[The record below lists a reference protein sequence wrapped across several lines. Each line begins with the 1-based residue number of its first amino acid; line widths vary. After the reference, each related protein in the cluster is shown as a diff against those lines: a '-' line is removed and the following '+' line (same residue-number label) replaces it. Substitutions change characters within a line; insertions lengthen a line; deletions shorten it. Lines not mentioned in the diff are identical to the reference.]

1 MKAEVRQHRGA
12 PTLFLDG
19 VPTFA
24 SMQWLSAP
32 MAPDGTLP
40 NEGAIRAFGEAG
52 VHLCALGL
60 GGEWCG
66 PRPGH
71 PGHFDFSPLEPYLR
85 GILRADPQALFHL
98 RIYLETAPWWNEL
111 YPEECEIDSEGRRLN
126 MSYASEVWRGQV
138 EELLQGYVT
147 HLRQWGLE
155 DRVVA
160 YQLCPGI
167 CGEWVKNTT
176 SMSELT
182 GDYSEPMR
190 RYFRAWLRGEYGEEE
205 GALRA
210 AWSDSGASFANAEVP
225 SFAAQHATTHLFF
238 RDAARERP
246 VIDYYRALAEL
257 TAERLIGFCR
267 TVKTLTGGRALAGAF
282 FGYLMDQ
289 AWNDC
294 YFGAPIDGGYSTI
307 QRSGHLGLR
316 RVLEAPE
323 VDFIVSPYGYAFRG
337 LGGDGLAMPP
347 SESVR
352 LHGKLYIYEED
363 SRLHNLMDPDGRN
376 YAFGH
381 GVAIHQ
387 RCMDYALTHA
397 MAIWWFADHP
407 AGTYLS
413 HPAIEPSPFNPWLRR
428 FQRLGEFS
436 LHLERE
442 PQAEVA
448 VLVDDESFMH
458 ETLRNSFNLPGIFY
472 QRVQGLARFGAPH
485 DVYLLQDL
493 TEGRLSPYKLYIFL
507 NAWKVDRQRREA
519 IARVV
524 RREGRTALW
533 IYGAGYLGEAPGLEH
548 MTELTGFRFGKG
560 DSAWGVQMHVTDFSH
575 AITRQVPQDL
585 FWGTHTA
592 LGPLFHLEDP
602 EATCLGQVTYSLG
615 RCKPGMGVKEFG
627 DWCSVYIAAPNIP
640 APVLRGIARH
650 AGVHLYSEAGDVL
663 HATRQLLGIHTVA
676 GGGRTLA
683 LPERAEVVYDLYHDR
698 ELARD
703 TNSFAVELPLASSAL
718 YYTGSRQT
726 LEEHWLA

>member
-32 MAPDGTLP
+32 MEPDGTLP

-52 VHLCALGL
+52 VHIYALGL

-111 YPEECEIDSEGRRLN
+111 YPEECELDSEGRRLN
-126 MSYASEVWRGQV
+126 MSYASEVWREQV
-138 EELLQGYVT
+138 EEFVQGYAT

-155 DRVVA
+155 ERVVA

-176 SMSELT
+176 SMSVLT

-190 RYFRAWLRGEYGEEE
+190 RYFRAWLRREYGEDE

-210 AWSDSGASFANAEVP
+210 AWGDAEVGFASAEVP
-225 SFAAQHATTHLFF
+225 SFAAQHATTQLHF
-238 RDAARERP
+238 RDAAREKP

-257 TAERLIGFCR
+257 TAERLISFCR
-267 TVKTLTGGRALAGAF
+267 TVKTLTDGRVLAGAF

-376 YAFGH
+376 YAFEH
-381 GVAIHQ
+381 AVAIHQ
-387 RCMDYALTHA
+387 RCMDYTLTHA
-397 MAIWWFADHP
+397 MAIWWLADYP

-413 HPAIEPSPFNPWLRR
+413 HPATEPSPFNPWLRR

-436 LHLERE
+436 LHLERG

-448 VLVDDESFMH
+448 VLIDDESFIH
-458 ETLRNSFNLPGIFY
+458 ETLRNNFNLPGIFY

-493 TEGRLSPYKLYIFL
+493 TEGRLPPYKLYIFL
-507 NAWKVDRQRREA
+507 NAWKVDRQRREE

-533 IYGAGYLGEAPGLEH
+533 IYGAGYLGEEPGLEH
-548 MTELTGFRFGKG
+548 MTELTGFHFGKG
-560 DSAWGVQMHVTDFSH
+560 DNAWGVQMHLTDFSH
-575 AITRQVPQDL
+575 PITRQLPQDL

-602 EATCLGQVTYSLG
+602 AATCLGQVTYSLW
-615 RCKPGMGVKEFG
+615 RCKPGMGVKDFG
-627 DWCSVYIAAPNIP
+627 DWRSVYVAAPNIP
-640 APVLRGIARH
+640 APVLRGIARY

-683 LPERAEVVYDLYHDR
+683 LPDRAEVVYDLYHDR
-698 ELARD
+698 EVARD
-703 TNSFAVELPLASSAL
+703 ARSFAVELPPASSAL
-718 YYTGSRQT
+718 YYTGSRQ
-726 LEEHWLA
+726 LLQDHWLA

>member
-66 PRPGH
+66 PGPGQAA
-71 PGHFDFSPLEPYLR
+71 HFDFSLLEPYLR

-98 RIYLETAPWWNEL
+98 RIYLETAPWWNER

-126 MSYASEVWRGQV
+126 MSYASEVWRVQV
-138 EELLQGYVT
+138 EDLLQGYVT
-147 HLRQWGLE
+147 HLRHWGLE

-176 SMSELT
+176 SMSVLT

-190 RYFRAWLRGEYGEEE
+190 RYFRAWLRRQYGEDE

-210 AWSDSGASFANAEVP
+210 AWDDPGASFASAEVP
-225 SFAAQHATTHLFF
+225 SFAAQHVTTQLHF

-267 TVKTLTGGRALAGAF
+267 TVKTLTEGRALAGAF

-381 GVAIHQ
+381 AVAIHQ

-397 MAIWWFADHP
+397 MAIWWFADYP

-413 HPAIEPSPFNPWLRR
+413 HPATEPSPFNPWLRR

-448 VLVDDESFMH
+448 VLVDDESFIH

-493 TEGRLSPYKLYIFL
+493 TEGRLPPYKLYIFL
-507 NAWKVDRQRREA
+507 NAWKVDQQRREA
-519 IARVV
+519 IAEVV

-548 MTELTGFRFGKG
+548 MAALTGFRFGKG
-560 DSAWGVQMHVTDFSH
+560 DSAWGVQMHLTDFSH
-575 AITRQVPQDL
+575 PITRQVPQDL

-627 DWCSVYIAAPNIP
+627 DWRSVYVAAPNIP

-683 LPERAEVVYDLYHDR
+683 LPERVEVVYDLYHDR
-698 ELARD
+698 ELAGD
-703 TNSFAVELPLASSAL
+703 TNSFAVELPPASSAL
-718 YYTGSRQT
+718 YYTGSRK
-726 LEEHWLA
+726 LLDDHWLA